1 MAPFIASAA
10 CIRGAD
16 DDDDD
21 AGNLPYSATTE
32 KIQQHFAKIQPM
44 SVRHNTDKATGKSRG
59 FAFLEFDAYDRMKT
73 CLKLYHHSLF
83 EDGKTEGR
91 KINVELT

>member
-1 MAPFIASAA
+1 MLTI
-10 CIRGAD
+10 
-16 DDDDD
+16 
-21 AGNLPYSATTE
+21 GNLPFSANADSVA
-32 KIQQHFAKIQPM
+32 KHFAKIQP
-44 SVRHNTDKATGKSRG
+44 TDIRVPAEKVGRKSRG

-83 EDGKTEGR
+83 DDGESPAR